1 MLITPDKRSAV
12 WGSTNAPSNSVSE
25 RRDPQPANTPR
36 HTECSLGPT
45 PSPSQRLEETPPQ
58 TLKPEVPRFRFPQG
72 SRCTIYNLPVLSRLR
87 EAEPLWIAEGA
98 SDCWALLSAGHK
110 AIAIPSATLLK
121 PDDLALLET
130 LNLKLGTPFHMAPD
144 QDLPGERLF
153 LQLRGRL
160 PNLTRHQLPPGCK
173 DYADYYVKY
182 KV

>member
-12 WGSTNAPSNSVSE
+12 WGQTVSPSNSVSE
-25 RRDPQPANTPR
+25 RRDPQPANTTT
-36 HTECSLGPT
+36 HTECSLEPT
-45 PSPSQRLEETPPQ
+45 PNPSQRLEETPPQ
-58 TLKPEVPRFRFPQG
+58 TLKPEEPRFRFPQG

-153 LQLRGRL
+153 LQLRDRL

-182 KV
+182 KA